1 MEDIKIKEVTKLEK
15 IALIF
20 TLIGA
25 AMTIM
30 AVIIAALKIN
40 ILFGIAISGIF
51 LVIIGIAII
60 AINNK

>member
-1 MEDIKIKEVTKLEK
+1 MEDIKEVTKREK

-51 LVIIGIAII
+51 LVIRGIAII
-60 AINNK
+60 TINNK